1 MAELFHDPEEAK
13 KHNKRI
19 YVDRKYFRGL
29 QDQMA
34 ALRGS
39 TWVYIGN
46 LSFKTSEVQIHA
58 LFSRIGSVKRVIMG
72 LNSREKTPCGFAFVE
87 YLESQ
92 HALDS
97 VGLISGTILDDRQ
110 IRVELDFGYKVGRH
124 FGRGKSGGQV
134 RDDRQGAV
142 DPGRVWAKN
151 SSMDNRL
158 SRPLSTTRHGEAGVD
173 DGLDEF
179 GRGKKR
185 DRDHDAEQSHQ
196 AEQADRDEGSADV
209 DAEGSSGED
218 QVDDGDDSRSAKRRK
233 RSNQDEDE
241 VHGEEPRSKGARS
254 EEED

>member
-1 MAELFHDPEEAK
+1 MAELFHDAEEAK

-46 LSFKTSEVQIHA
+46 LSFKTSEVQIQS
-58 LFSRIGSVKRVIMG
+58 LFSRVGRVNRVIMG

-87 YLESQ
+87 YTESQ
-92 HALDS
+92 HALKS

-110 IRVELDFGYKVGRH
+110 IRVELDFGYKIGRH

-142 DPGRVWAKN
+142 DPGRVWAKT
-151 SSMDNRL
+151 SIMEDRL
-158 SRPLSTTRHGEAGVD
+158 SLPLETARHSVPRTDA
-173 DGLDEF
+173 
-179 GRGKKR
+179 RSRKR
-185 DRDHDAEQSHQ
+185 DRDDEEEPEDHADEEREHAKDRQETERRDASE
-196 AEQADRDEGSADV
+196 EDDED
-209 DAEGSSGED
+209 EE
-218 QVDDGDDSRSAKRRK
+218 RNAKRRK
-233 RSNQDEDE
+233 RHDHEDDDEDDD
-241 VHGEEPRSKGARS
+241 
-254 EEED
+254 EDLPSGGDE